1 MHDKSKGAFET
12 LHLINEALRLPLVVV
27 LLVVQ
32 IRRNASI
39 VDGLGKKFRPQK
51 GAMLSKLTIPNSRSA
66 SLTCI
71 SIKRFFAELPVYG
84 NGFKYEPVLQSKHY
98 SPDTKWKLITRE
110 GIRAVRGA
118 DGQEFLN
125 VDRSVITALSR
136 AAMTDINFLFRTY
149 HLKQL
154 RNITMDPEASSNDKF
169 VALELLKNAC
179 IASSRVLPSCQDT
192 GTATIVGYRGERV
205 LTGGLR
211 VDEEAISRGVYEAYR
226 FNNFRYSQ
234 VAPLSMFI
242 EQNTKTNLPCQIDIC
257 LGKDPLEY
265 ELLYIAKG
273 GGSANKAQLFQK
285 TKALLREQ
293 DLEEFLTATMA
304 SLGTAA
310 CPPYHLAVVIGG
322 SSAEMSMKTM
332 KLVSCKFLEHLPTS
346 GNEYGRAF
354 RDLQWE
360 QRLAEKAR
368 ELGVGAQFGGKY
380 FVHDVRVVR
389 LPRHGASLPVA
400 IGVSCSAD
408 RQAVGRITPEGAF
421 LERLESDPSHFLPT
435 PEVVAKIMGSEGCE
449 TSPVVKID
457 IRGLSMTEITKRLS
471 EFPVKTRVALT
482 GTIVVARDIAHSRI
496 AEAVRQG
503 KKMPDYLTKF
513 PIYYAGPAKK
523 PEGSTSGSF
532 GPTTA
537 GRMDPYVSLFQSMG
551 ASLVMIGKGNRG
563 KEVVESCKKNG
574 GFYLG
579 SIGGAAAILAQN
591 SIKNV
596 EVLDMSELGMEAVW
610 KIQVEDFPAF
620 IVIDNKGNDFYS
632 PPSPADAAA
641 AKATHDQLGH

>member
-1 MHDKSKGAFET
+1 
-12 LHLINEALRLPLVVV
+12 
-27 LLVVQ
+27 
-32 IRRNASI
+32 
-39 VDGLGKKFRPQK
+39 
-51 GAMLSKLTIPNSRSA
+51 
-66 SLTCI
+66 
-71 SIKRFFAELPVYG
+71 
-84 NGFKYEPVLQSKHY
+84 LQSAHY
-98 SPDTKWKLITRE
+98 GPQTKWRLITKE
-110 GIRAVRGA
+110 GIRVVKGP
-118 DGQEFLN
+118 DGKEFLS
-125 VDRSVITALSR
+125 VDRSTITALSR
-136 AAMTDINFLFRTY
+136 AAMTDINFLFRTS
-149 HLKQL
+149 HLEQL
-154 RNITMDPEASSNDKF
+154 RRITLDPEASSNDKF
-169 VALELLKNAC
+169 VALELIKNAS

-192 GTATIVGYRGERV
+192 GTATILGYRGERIM
-205 LTGGLR
+205 TGGLS

-226 FNNFRYSQ
+226 YNNFRYSQ
-234 VAPLSMFI
+234 VAPMSMFI
-242 EQNTKTNLPCQIDIC
+242 EQNTKSNLPCQMDIH

-293 DLEEFLTATMA
+293 DLEEFLTATMN

-322 SSAEMSMKTM
+322 TSAEMAMKTM
-332 KLVSCKFLEHLPTS
+332 KLVSCKFLENLPTS

-354 RDLQWE
+354 RDNSWE
-360 QRLAEKAR
+360 QRLMEKAR

-421 LERLESDPSHFLPT
+421 LEALEEDPSHFLP
-435 PEVVAKIMGSEGCE
+435 PDSVVAQIMGQDNS
-449 TSPVVKID
+449 TATNPAVVQLD
-457 IRGLSMTEITKRLS
+457 IRGLSMSEITKKLS
-471 EFPVKTRVALT
+471 EYPVKTRVSLT
-482 GTIVVARDIAHSRI
+482 GTLVVARDIAHSRI
-496 AEAVRQG
+496 AEAYRAG
-503 KKMPDYLTKF
+503 KKIPDYLMKY

-523 PEGSTSGSF
+523 PEGSASGSF
-532 GPTTA
+532 GPTTS
-537 GRMDPYVSLFQSMG
+537 GRMDPYVALLQEKG

-563 KEVVESCKKNG
+563 REVVTSCQKNG

-591 SIKNV
+591 SIKKV

-610 KIQVEDFPAF
+610 KIEVENFPAF

-632 PPSPADAAA
+632 PPSYADAAA
-641 AKATHDQLGH
+641 SKALHDQLGH

>member
-1 MHDKSKGAFET
+1 
-12 LHLINEALRLPLVVV
+12 
-27 LLVVQ
+27 
-32 IRRNASI
+32 
-39 VDGLGKKFRPQK
+39 
-51 GAMLSKLTIPNSRSA
+51 
-66 SLTCI
+66 
-71 SIKRFFAELPVYG
+71 
-84 NGFKYEPVLQSKHY
+84 
-98 SPDTKWKLITRE
+98 
-110 GIRAVRGA
+110 
-118 DGQEFLN
+118 
-125 VDRSVITALSR
+125 
-136 AAMTDINFLFRTY
+136 
-149 HLKQL
+149 
-154 RNITMDPEASSNDKF
+154 MDPEASGNDKF
-169 VALELLKNAC
+169 VALELLKNAS
-179 IASSRVLPSCQDT
+179 IAASRVLPSCQDT

-211 VDEEAISRGVYEAYR
+211 VDEEAISRGVYEAYQ

-234 VAPLSMFI
+234 VAPLSMFV
-242 EQNTKTNLPCQIDIC
+242 EQNTRTNLPCQMDIC
-257 LGKDPLEY
+257 LGSNPLEY

-322 SSAEMSMKTM
+322 TSAEMAMKTM
-332 KLVSCKFLEHLPTS
+332 KLVSCKFLDNLPLT

-354 RDLQWE
+354 RDMQWE
-360 QRLAEKAR
+360 RRLQEKAK

-408 RQAVGRITPEGAF
+408 RQAVGRITPDGAF
-421 LERLESDPSHFLPT
+421 LEKLEEDPGHFLP
-435 PEVVAKIMGSEGCE
+435 PPAVVSKIMGSEACE
-449 TSPVVKID
+449 TSPVVKLD
-457 IRGLSMTEITKRLS
+457 LRGLPMSKIIEKLN
-471 EFPVKTRVALT
+471 ECPVKTRLAIT

-503 KKMPDYLTKF
+503 KKLPDYLTKY

-523 PEGSTSGSF
+523 PEGSASGSF

-537 GRMDPYVSLFQSMG
+537 GRMDPYVPLFQEMN
-551 ASLVMIGKGNRG
+551 ASLVMIGKGNRS
-563 KEVVESCKKNG
+563 KEVVDSCKKFG

-591 SIKNV
+591 SIKKV

-610 KIQVEDFPAF
+610 KIEVEDFPAF
-620 IVIDNKGNDFYS
+620 VVIDNKGNDFYS

-641 AKATHDQLGH
+641 SKATHDQLGH

>member
-1 MHDKSKGAFET
+1 MVKG
-12 LHLINEALRLPLVVV
+12 P
-27 LLVVQ
+27 
-32 IRRNASI
+32 
-39 VDGLGKKFRPQK
+39 DGK
-51 GAMLSKLTIPNSRSA
+51 
-66 SLTCI
+66 
-71 SIKRFFAELPVYG
+71 
-84 NGFKYEPVLQSKHY
+84 
-98 SPDTKWKLITRE
+98 
-110 GIRAVRGA
+110 
-118 DGQEFLN
+118 EFLS
-125 VDRSVITALSR
+125 VDRSTITALSR
-136 AAMTDINFLFRTY
+136 AAMTDINFLFRTS
-149 HLKQL
+149 HLEQL
-154 RNITMDPEASSNDKF
+154 RRITLDPEASSNDKF
-169 VALELLKNAC
+169 VALELIKNAS

-192 GTATIVGYRGERV
+192 GTATILGYRGERIM
-205 LTGGLR
+205 TGGLS

-226 FNNFRYSQ
+226 YNNFRYSQ
-234 VAPLSMFI
+234 VAPMSMFI
-242 EQNTKTNLPCQIDIC
+242 EQNTKSNLPCQMDIH

-293 DLEEFLTATMA
+293 DLEEFLTATMN

-322 SSAEMSMKTM
+322 TSAEMAMKTM
-332 KLVSCKFLEHLPTS
+332 KLVSCKFLENLPTS

-354 RDLQWE
+354 RDNSWE
-360 QRLAEKAR
+360 QRLMEKAR

-421 LERLESDPSHFLPT
+421 LEALEEDPSHFLP
-435 PEVVAKIMGSEGCE
+435 PDSVVAQIMGQDNS
-449 TSPVVKID
+449 TATNPAVVQLD
-457 IRGLSMTEITKRLS
+457 IRGLSMSEITKKLS
-471 EFPVKTRVALT
+471 EYPVKTRVSLT
-482 GTIVVARDIAHSRI
+482 GTLVVARDIAHSRI
-496 AEAVRQG
+496 AEAYRAG
-503 KKMPDYLTKF
+503 KKIPDYLMKY

-523 PEGSTSGSF
+523 PEGSASGSF
-532 GPTTA
+532 GPTTS
-537 GRMDPYVSLFQSMG
+537 GRMDPYVALLQEKG

-563 KEVVESCKKNG
+563 REVVTSCQKNG

-591 SIKNV
+591 SIKKV

-610 KIQVEDFPAF
+610 KIEVENFPAF

-632 PPSPADAAA
+632 PPSYADAAA
-641 AKATHDQLGH
+641 SKALHDQLGH

>member
-1 MHDKSKGAFET
+1 
-12 LHLINEALRLPLVVV
+12 
-27 LLVVQ
+27 
-32 IRRNASI
+32 
-39 VDGLGKKFRPQK
+39 
-51 GAMLSKLTIPNSRSA
+51 MLSIIRPSRGSKSGRLVRPHNRMIASSNSK
-66 SLTCI
+66 T
-71 SIKRFFAELPVYG
+71 AE
-84 NGFKYEPVLQSKHY
+84 FRYEPILQSKHFNA
-98 SPDTKWKLITRE
+98 DTRWKLITKE
-110 GIRAVRGA
+110 GIRVVKGA
-118 DGQEFLN
+118 DGQDFLK
-125 VDRSVITALSR
+125 VDRSVITALTR
-136 AAMTDINFLFRTY
+136 AAMTDINFLFRSK
-149 HLKQL
+149 HLEQL
-154 RNITMDPEASSNDKF
+154 RNITVDPEASSNDKF
-169 VALELLKNAC
+169 VALELLKNAS
-179 IASSRVLPSCQDT
+179 IASARILPSCQDT

-211 VDEEAISRGVYEAYR
+211 IDEEAISRGVYEAYH

-234 VAPLSMFI
+234 VSPLSMFT
-242 EQNTKTNLPCQIDIC
+242 EKNTKTNLPCQMDIC
-257 LGKDPLEY
+257 LGRDPMEY

-293 DLEEFLTATMA
+293 DLEEFLTATMN

-322 SSAEMSMKTM
+322 TSAEMTMKTM
-332 KLVSCKFLEHLPTS
+332 KLLSCKFLENLPTS

-360 QRLAEKAR
+360 QRLQERAR

-400 IGVSCSAD
+400 VGVSCSAD

-421 LERLESDPSHFLPT
+421 LERLEEDPGHFLP
-435 PEVVAKIMGSEGCE
+435 PADVVARIMGSEGCE

-457 IRGLSMTEITKRLS
+457 LRGLSMSDIRAQLTR
-471 EFPVKTRVALT
+471 FPVKTRVALT

-503 KKMPDYLTKF
+503 KKLPDYLTKY

-523 PEGSTSGSF
+523 PEGSASGSF

-537 GRMDPYVSLFQSMG
+537 GRMDPYVPLFQSMG

-563 KEVVESCKKNG
+563 KEVVESCKKTG

-579 SIGGAAAILAQN
+579 SIGGAAAILAQQ
-591 SIKNV
+591 SIKQV
-596 EVLDMSELGMEAVW
+596 DVLDMSELGMEAVW

-620 IVIDNKGNDFYS
+620 VVIDDKGNDFYS

>member
-1 MHDKSKGAFET
+1 
-12 LHLINEALRLPLVVV
+12 
-27 LLVVQ
+27 
-32 IRRNASI
+32 
-39 VDGLGKKFRPQK
+39 
-51 GAMLSKLTIPNSRSA
+51 MLSKISVQRTRSCAAACIFIRSIANGVRPNPNEFR
-66 SLTCI
+66 
-71 SIKRFFAELPVYG
+71 
-84 NGFKYEPVLQSKHY
+84 YEPIIQSKHY
-98 SPDTKWKLITRE
+98 NADTKWKLITQE
-110 GIRAVRGA
+110 GIRVVKGA
-118 DGQEFLN
+118 DGQDFLK

-136 AAMTDINFLFRTY
+136 AALTDINFLFRTK
-149 HLKQL
+149 HLEQL

-169 VALELLKNAC
+169 VALELLKNAS
-179 IASSRVLPSCQDT
+179 IAASRVLPSCQDT

-211 VDEEAISRGVYEAYR
+211 VDEEALSRGVYDAYH

-234 VAPLSMFI
+234 VAPLSMFS
-242 EQNTKTNLPCQIDIC
+242 EQNTRTNLPCQMDIC
-257 LGKDPLEY
+257 LGNNPMEY
-265 ELLYIAKG
+265 ELLFIAKG

-322 SSAEMSMKTM
+322 TSAEMTMKTM
-332 KLVSCKFLEHLPTS
+332 KLLSCKFLENLPTS
-346 GNEYGRAF
+346 GNEFGRAF

-360 QRLAEKAR
+360 QRLQEKAR

-400 IGVSCSAD
+400 VGVSCSAD

-421 LERLESDPSHFLPT
+421 LERLEEDPGHYIPA
-435 PEVVAKIMGSEGCE
+435 PEVVAKIVGSEGCD
-449 TSPVVKID
+449 TSPVVKLD
-457 IRGLSMTEITKRLS
+457 IRGLPMATIRERLS
-471 EFPVKTRVALT
+471 ALPVKTRVAIT

-503 KKMPDYLTKF
+503 KKLPDYLMKF

-523 PEGSTSGSF
+523 PEGAASGSF

-537 GRMDPYVSLFQSMG
+537 GRMDPYVPLFQASG

-579 SIGGAAAILAQN
+579 SIGGAAAILAQK
-591 SIKNV
+591 SIKKV

-610 KIQVEDFPAF
+610 KIEVEDFPAF
-620 IVIDNKGNDFYS
+620 IVIDDKGNDFYS
-632 PPSPADAAA
+632 PPSHADAAA

>member
-1 MHDKSKGAFET
+1 MERT
-12 LHLINEALRLPLVVV
+12 
-27 LLVVQ
+27 
-32 IRRNASI
+32 
-39 VDGLGKKFRPQK
+39 KKNLAQR
-51 GAMLSKLTIPNSRSA
+51 MLSKAIGSGRRVQHMNANMIARGFSTNRN
-66 SLTCI
+66 
-71 SIKRFFAELPVYG
+71 
-84 NGFKYEPVLQSKHY
+84 NGVAFHYEPILQSKHY
-98 SPDTKWKLITRE
+98 NSDTKWKLITQE
-110 GIRAVRGA
+110 GIRVVKGA
-118 DGQEFLN
+118 DGQDFLR
-125 VDRSVITALSR
+125 VDRSVLTALAR
-136 AAMTDINFLFRTY
+136 AAMSDINFLFRTA
-149 HLKQL
+149 HLNSL
-154 RNITMDPEASSNDKF
+154 RNITMDPEASENDKF
-169 VALELLKNAC
+169 VALELLKNAS
-179 IASSRVLPSCQDT
+179 IAASRVLPSCQDT
-192 GTATIVGYRGERV
+192 GTATVVGYRGERV

-211 VDEEAISRGVYEAYR
+211 VDEEALSRGVYEAYH

-234 VAPLSMFI
+234 VAPLSMFS
-242 EQNTKTNLPCQIDIC
+242 EQNTKTNLPCQLDIC
-257 LGKDPLEY
+257 VGNSPLEY
-265 ELLYIAKG
+265 ELLFIAKG

-322 SSAEMSMKTM
+322 TSAEMAMKTM
-332 KLVSCKFLEHLPTS
+332 KLVSCKFLDNLPLT

-354 RDLQWE
+354 RDMQWE
-360 QRLAEKAR
+360 RRLQEKAR

-421 LERLESDPSHFLPT
+421 LERLEEDPGHYLP
-435 PEVVAKIMGSEGCE
+435 PPAIVSKIMG
-449 TSPVVKID
+449 TSDNGKGASVIKLD
-457 IRGLSMTEITKRLS
+457 LRGLSMPQICEKLTHC
-471 EFPVKTRVALT
+471 PVKTRLALT

-503 KKMPDYLTKF
+503 KKLPDYMTKY

-523 PEGSTSGSF
+523 PEGAASGSF

-537 GRMDPYVSLFQSMG
+537 GRMDPYVSLLQSLG
-551 ASLVMIGKGNRG
+551 GSLVMIGKGNRG

-591 SIKNV
+591 SIKKV

-610 KIQVEDFPAF
+610 KIEVEDFPAF
-620 IVIDNKGNDFYS
+620 VVIDDKGNDFYS

-641 AKATHDQLGH
+641 SKATHDQLGH

>member
-1 MHDKSKGAFET
+1 VGEVLLSNHFEAVAKPFRVDKDESTKIPEKAFPEMFQELSRAGRTFET
-12 LHLINEALRLPLVVV
+12 Y
-27 LLVVQ
+27 
-32 IRRNASI
+32 S
-39 VDGLGKKFRPQK
+39 
-51 GAMLSKLTIPNSRSA
+51 
-66 SLTCI
+66 CI
-71 SIKRFFAELPVYG
+71 FIKRRFGCPSSARGDFR
-84 NGFKYEPVLQSKHY
+84 YEPILQTKHFG
-98 SPDTKWKLITRE
+98 PETKWKLITKE
-110 GIRAVRGA
+110 GIRVTKGA
-118 DGQEFLN
+118 DGEEFLS
-125 VDRSVITALSR
+125 VDRSVLTTLSR
-136 AAMTDINFLFRTY
+136 AAMADINFLFRSK
-149 HLKQL
+149 HLEQL
-154 RNITMDPEASSNDKF
+154 RQITLDGEASSNDKF
-169 VALELLKNAC
+169 VALELLKNAS

-192 GTATIVGYRGERV
+192 GTATVVGFRGERV
-205 LTGGLR
+205 LTGGLL
-211 VDEEAISRGVYEAYR
+211 VDEEAISRGVYEAYH

-234 VAPLSMFI
+234 VAPLSMFQ
-242 EQNTKTNLPCQIDIC
+242 EQNTRTNLPAQID
-257 LGKDPLEY
+257 LMVGKEAMEY

-285 TKALLREQ
+285 TKALLRDQ

-322 SSAEMSMKTM
+322 TSAEMTMKTM
-332 KLVSCKFLEHLPTS
+332 KLLSCKFLDNLPTS

-354 RDLQWE
+354 RDLVWE
-360 QRLAEKAR
+360 KRLQQKAR

-408 RQAVGRITPEGAF
+408 RQAIGRITREGAF
-421 LERLESDPSHFLPT
+421 LEQLEEDPGHFLP
-435 PEVVAKIMGSEGCE
+435 PPSVVGQIMGSEDCA

-457 IRGLSMTEITKRLS
+457 TRNLPMSAIVENLGKY
-471 EFPVKTRVALT
+471 PVSTRVAIT
-482 GTIVVARDIAHSRI
+482 GTLVVARDIAHSRI
-496 AEAVRQG
+496 ADALREG
-503 KKMPDYLTKF
+503 KKLPEYLTKF

-523 PEGSTSGSF
+523 PQGAASGSF

-537 GRMDPYVSLFQSMG
+537 GRMDPYVPGLQAIG

-563 KEVVESCKKNG
+563 KEVRESCKKNN

-579 SIGGAAAILAQN
+579 SIGGAAAILAQQ
-591 SIKNV
+591 SIKKV
-596 EVLDMSELGMEAVW
+596 EVLDMTELGMEAVW
-610 KIQVEDFPAF
+610 KIEVEDFPAF

-641 AKATHDQLGH
+641 AKATHDQLGN

>member
-1 MHDKSKGAFET
+1 MKSVLKYAVFKRGGGGFLVRGFTNRSNNNTEFRFEP
-12 LHLINEALRLPLVVV
+12 I
-27 LLVVQ
+27 
-32 IRRNASI
+32 
-39 VDGLGKKFRPQK
+39 
-51 GAMLSKLTIPNSRSA
+51 
-66 SLTCI
+66 
-71 SIKRFFAELPVYG
+71 
-84 NGFKYEPVLQSKHY
+84 LQSAHY
-98 SPDTKWKLITRE
+98 GPDTKWRLITKE
-110 GIRAVRGA
+110 GIRVIKGA
-118 DGQEFLN
+118 DGQDFLSI
-125 VDRSVITALSR
+125 DRSVMTALSR
-136 AAMTDINFLFRTY
+136 AAMSDINFLFRTK
-149 HLKQL
+149 HLDQL
-154 RNITMDPEASSNDKF
+154 RRITLDPEASSNDKF
-169 VALELLKNAC
+169 VALELLKNAS
-179 IASSRVLPSCQDT
+179 IAASRVLPSCQDT
-192 GTATIVGYRGERV
+192 GTATVMGYRGERI
-205 LTGGLR
+205 LTGGLT
-211 VDEEAISRGVYEAYR
+211 VDEEAISRGVYEAYKY
-226 FNNFRYSQ
+226 NNFRYSQ
-234 VAPLSMFI
+234 VAPLSMFV
-242 EQNTKTNLPCQIDIC
+242 EQNTKTNLPCQTDIF
-257 LGKDPLEY
+257 LGRHPLEY

-293 DLEEFLTATMA
+293 DLEDFLTATMA

-322 SSAEMSMKTM
+322 TSAEMAMKTM
-332 KLVSCKFLEHLPTS
+332 KLVSCKFLENLPTT

-408 RQAVGRITPEGAF
+408 RQAIGRITPEGAF
-421 LERLESDPSHFLPT
+421 LEALEEDPGHFLP
-435 PEVVAKIMGSEGCE
+435 PESVVASIMGSEDCK
-449 TSPVVKID
+449 TSPVVKLD
-457 IRGLSMTEITKRLS
+457 IRGLSMSEITKRLS
-471 EFPVKTRVALT
+471 EYPVKTRVAIT

-496 AEAVRQG
+496 AEAYRQG
-503 KKMPDYLTKF
+503 KKIPDYFTKY

-537 GRMDPYVSLFQSMG
+537 GRMDPYVSVFQKVG

-563 KEVVESCKKNG
+563 KEVVNSCKEYG

-591 SIKNV
+591 SIKKV

-610 KIQVEDFPAF
+610 KIEVEDFPAF
-620 IVIDNKGNDFYS
+620 LVIDNKGNDFYS
-632 PPSPADAAA
+632 PPTPADAAA
-641 AKATHDQLGH
+641 SKATHDQLGH

>member
-1 MHDKSKGAFET
+1 
-12 LHLINEALRLPLVVV
+12 
-27 LLVVQ
+27 
-32 IRRNASI
+32 
-39 VDGLGKKFRPQK
+39 
-51 GAMLSKLTIPNSRSA
+51 MLSKAITSSHSHHRLKHFAVVRYFAAARSQG
-66 SLTCI
+66 
-71 SIKRFFAELPVYG
+71 AE
-84 NGFKYEPVLQSKHY
+84 FKYEPILQCKHY
-98 SPDTKWKLITRE
+98 SPDVKWKLITQE
-110 GIRAVRGA
+110 GIRVIRGA
-118 DGQEFLN
+118 DGQDFLR
-125 VDRSVITALSR
+125 VDRSVLTALSR
-136 AAMTDINFLFRTY
+136 AALSDINFLFRTA
-149 HLKQL
+149 HLNSL

-169 VALELLKNAC
+169 VALELLKNAS
-179 IASSRVLPSCQDT
+179 IAASRVLPSCQDT
-192 GTATIVGYRGERV
+192 GTATVVGYRGERV

-211 VDEEAISRGVYEAYR
+211 VDEEAISRGVYEAYH

-234 VAPLSMFI
+234 VAPLSMFA
-242 EQNTKTNLPCQIDIC
+242 EQNTKTNLPCQMDIC
-257 LGKDPLEY
+257 LGNNPLEY
-265 ELLYIAKG
+265 ELLFIAKG

-322 SSAEMSMKTM
+322 TSAEMAMKTM
-332 KLVSCKFLEHLPTS
+332 KLLSCKFLDNLPLT

-354 RDLQWE
+354 RDMQWE
-360 QRLAEKAR
+360 HRLHEKAK

-408 RQAVGRITPEGAF
+408 RQAVARITPEGAF
-421 LERLESDPSHFLPT
+421 LERLEEDPGHYLP
-435 PEVVAKIMGSEGCE
+435 PPAIVSKIMGASDNGA
-449 TSPVVKID
+449 TGASVVKLD
-457 IRGLSMTEITKRLS
+457 LRGLSMPQICEKLTQC
-471 EFPVKTRVALT
+471 PVKTRLALT

-503 KKMPDYLTKF
+503 KKLPDYLTKY

-523 PEGSTSGSF
+523 PEGAASGSF

-537 GRMDPYVSLFQSMG
+537 GRMDPYVSLLQSMNG
-551 ASLVMIGKGNRG
+551 SLVMIGKGNRG
-563 KEVVESCKKNG
+563 KEVVESCKKHG

-591 SIKNV
+591 SIKKV

-610 KIQVEDFPAF
+610 KIEVEDFPAF
-620 IVIDNKGNDFYS
+620 VVIDDKGNDFYS
-632 PPSPADAAA
+632 PPSHADAAA
-641 AKATHDQLGH
+641 SKATHDQLGH

>member
-1 MHDKSKGAFET
+1 
-12 LHLINEALRLPLVVV
+12 
-27 LLVVQ
+27 
-32 IRRNASI
+32 
-39 VDGLGKKFRPQK
+39 
-51 GAMLSKLTIPNSRSA
+51 MLSKFTGSA
-66 SLTCI
+66 HNVKVRIHRQSH
-71 SIKRFFAELPVYG
+71 RFSSSARIN
-84 NGFKYEPVLQSKHY
+84 NGIEFRYEPVIQSKHY
-98 SPDTKWKLITRE
+98 NSDTKWKLITQE
-110 GIRAVRGA
+110 GIRTVKGA
-118 DGQEFLN
+118 DGQDFLR
-125 VDRSVITALSR
+125 VDRSVITALTR
-136 AAMTDINFLFRTY
+136 AAMTDINFLFRTA
-149 HLKQL
+149 HLNSL
-154 RNITMDPEASSNDKF
+154 RNITLDPEASSNDKF
-169 VALELLKNAC
+169 VALELLKNAS
-179 IASSRVLPSCQDT
+179 IAASRVLPSCQDT

-211 VDEEAISRGVYEAYR
+211 IDEEAISRGVYEAYH

-234 VAPLSMFI
+234 VAPLSMFS
-242 EQNTKTNLPCQIDIC
+242 EQNTKTNLPCQMDIC
-257 LGKDPLEY
+257 LGNNSLEY
-265 ELLYIAKG
+265 ELLFIAKG

-322 SSAEMSMKTM
+322 TSAEMAMKTM
-332 KLVSCKFLEHLPTS
+332 KLVSCKFLDNLPLT

-354 RDLQWE
+354 RDVQWE
-360 QRLAEKAR
+360 RRLQEKAK

-421 LERLESDPSHFLPT
+421 LERLEEDPGHYLP
-435 PEVVAKIMGSEGCE
+435 PPAIVSKIMGTDGGESP
-449 TSPVVKID
+449 PVVKVD
-457 IRGLSMTEITKRLS
+457 LRGLSMSQICEKLTKC
-471 EFPVKTRVALT
+471 PVKTRLALT

-503 KKMPDYLTKF
+503 KKVPDYLTKY

-523 PEGSTSGSF
+523 PEGAASGSF

-537 GRMDPYVSLFQSMG
+537 GRMDPYVSLLQSHK

-563 KEVVESCKKNG
+563 KEVVESCKTNG

-591 SIKNV
+591 SIKKV

-610 KIQVEDFPAF
+610 KIEVEDFPAF
-620 IVIDNKGNDFYS
+620 VVIDDKGNDFYS

-641 AKATHDQLGH
+641 SKATHDQLGH